1 MFSCVTTSSRPL
13 AKCTPTIWWVLDV
26 PINPYT
32 QLALASPWVT
42 HPVVIGSTQFLHVIF
57 LGHAFLAAATLCV
70 LGTSRWNHG
79 REKTLQDNKGTKHA
93 EEEIPEKLSQCFL
106 SFWVVSV
113 CFSKI
118 ETMPKLCSLPP
129 SPHFL
134 LHHPLLH
141 PHACSPL
148 PLHLFLPHRI
158 LIVTSSTLHKLG
170 VVHQPLVCLRH
181 LRQSLGQTISNHQVY
196 LIKLLS
202 VTPIVRVQLFSEGE
216 IGRLYFT
223 PGCRVWKS

>member
-1 MFSCVTTSSRPL
+1 M
-13 AKCTPTIWWVLDV
+13 LDV
-26 PINPYT
+26 SINSNAELT
-32 QLALASPWVT
+32 IATPWVPK
-42 HPVVIGSTQFLHVIF
+42 PVILSSSQLLHVIF
-57 LGHAFLAAATLCV
+57 LRHTFVAAAS
-70 LGTSRWNHG
+70 LGILGAARWNHG
-79 REKTLQDNKGTKHA
+79 RDKPLYDNEGTKHA
-93 EEEIPEKLSQCFL
+93 EKEITKKQPHGLL
-106 SFWVVSV
+106 SFWIVSV
-113 CFSKI
+113 SFSEI
-118 ETMPKLCSLPP
+118 EARPEFHFLPP
-129 SPHFL
+129 PPHLL

-170 VVHQPLVCLRH
+170 VIHQPLVCLRH

-223 PGCRVWKS
+223 PGCHVWKS